1 MRDNS
6 VQSASPATGVGR
18 ALEVLQRLSQYPRGV
33 TLEEMAK
40 DIRSPKSSTHR
51 ALWSLI
57 DAGLAQQEVPGGPY
71 RLSLDFVRLA
81 FEYYE
86 AQELHV
92 IVRPLLEKLT
102 QKYSAASHFARLEGS
117 EIVYLAKVDRSAPG
131 IQMTSIVGGRN
142 PAHCTGLGKALLA
155 HELRD
160 SSAIAAYIDTY
171 GPLQA
176 RTKETIVEP
185 DRLDE
190 ELAKIRSRGFATERE
205 ESEMGVACVAVPL
218 FLASPSQPV
227 GAVSLSLVI
236 AAYPGLVLDD
246 IGEQLLSLVSELRP

>member
-1 MRDNS
+1 MRDDTAE
-6 VQSASPATGVGR
+6 SASPATGVGR
-18 ALEVLQRLSQYPRGV
+18 ALEVLRRLSRYPRGV

-40 DIRSPKSSTHR
+40 SIRSPKSSTHR

-57 DAGLAQQEVPGGPY
+57 DAGLAQQEVHGGPY

-86 AQELHV
+86 AQDIHD
-92 IVRPLLEKLT
+92 IVRPLLEQLT
-102 QKYSAASHFARLEGS
+102 QKYNAASHFARLEGS
-117 EIVYLAKVDRSAPG
+117 EVVYLAKVDRSAPG
-131 IQMTSIVGGRN
+131 IQMTSVVGGRN

-155 HELRD
+155 HELPD
-160 SSAIAAYIDTY
+160 SAAIAAYVDTY

-185 DRLDE
+185 DRLNE
-190 ELAKIRSRGFATERE
+190 ELAWIRSRGFATERE

-227 GAVSLSLVI
+227 GAVSVSLVI
-236 AAYPGLVLDD
+236 AAYPGLDLDD
-246 IGEQLLSLVSELRP
+246 IGDELLSLVTQLRP